1 MGLRVD
7 KIKDRFVFHNSFDNS
22 KTSKLTRSEALLW
35 IRNRFSPYDFIKEY
49 YCFPANW
56 TTKEYDRFPFDDDG
70 NEKYISLL
78 KESMTE
84 DQVFN
89 RYLEIIK
96 ELEKESQK

>member
-1 MGLRVD
+1 MSYRNWLAR
-7 KIKDRFVFHNSFDNS
+7 DNKS
-22 KTSKLTRSEALLW
+22 TWDPLHLS
-35 IRNRFSPYDFIKEY
+35 
-49 YCFPANW
+49 
-56 TTKEYDRFPFDDDG
+56 YDRFPFDDDG